1 MDHTAIRE
9 SALEALDAIAQS
21 MGLDLDLADAMRAL
35 AEAERAI
42 PGPWQDTW
50 ADRLERA
57 GAAVG
62 LRIQQS
68 DRPAQELLTRSY
80 PLTPLLAFL
89 DREAG
94 PCWIL
99 VTASRAGQVRY
110 TVYDDAEQR
119 ERPPIRWA
127 PAEEIEQ
134 RLGPD
139 ADRVRWALV
148 QPLTPLEGMRGG
160 RFEREVAVPLKPLSR
175 LIALL
180 KPERQDLVAIVV
192 FTIIIAL
199 LSLATPVAVERLVV
213 TVSLGTT
220 YQQVVSLSVMLFL
233 ALLVSMIFR
242 VISYYIMEI
251 IQRRIYVRI
260 VSDVSYRLPRARLEA
275 FDRLYGPELVNR
287 FFEFVQI
294 QKLTSVLFLDLLSL
308 IIQALVGM
316 IVLAFYHPFLLIFD
330 VVLIVLS
337 LWVVFVSGRGA
348 IATVLEESRAKYASA
363 DWLEDLAR
371 NPMTFRNRGGPEHA
385 RERADS
391 VARLWLRA
399 RRFHFQVVF
408 NQVINAHLLAVTAI
422 TGMLALGGWLVMT
435 GQLTLGQLV
444 AAELIVAV
452 ATSSLISLAKHFE
465 GFYDLMAAMQKLG
478 YLTDLPLHSERGEQ
492 HRVEP
497 GRGAALALHDV
508 SYEYHS
514 HDSHG
519 RGDQIH
525 DGHHHALAELDLE
538 IAPGERVALVGPDAS
553 GRSTLVELLA
563 GLRDPSTGRI
573 LYDGADY
580 HDIHARQ
587 RRDEIQLVREVE
599 VFHGSLVE
607 NVRMG
612 RETLSFDDVQEVLDR
627 VGLLRELEAFP
638 RGMQTDLT
646 TGGAPLSDGQARR
659 LTLARALAGAP
670 RLLIIDQTLDALDPG
685 VRARVL
691 DAVFHPEA
699 PWTLLVV
706 THSADIVE
714 RCHRSV
720 TLKAP
725 PTFEPHLVR
734 PIPTNVLDLPEDQD
748 HFDPDE
754 PPHRP
759 WYVDQ
764 TRTPP
769 EVPPRAHVLPALRLV
784 QSMGPLRRLSKVLV
798 VLLLLAPVALAFV
811 PWRQNVPG
819 QGRVVAFNPQDRR
832 QPIRATIDGRVMRWW
847 VVEGSQVKRGDRIVE
862 LEDNDPEFLE
872 RLGLLLEAAREQ
884 VRAADARRQAYEEV
898 VVALAETR
906 ARAIEAAQKQLDIA
920 IQNVE
925 VARQNLE
932 AAEARVRATA
942 PDYERKR
949 RGAAEGLVSIQD
961 FQFAERAYGEARA
974 AFAANEAELVA
985 ANEQV
990 AARGA
995 ELDRVRAELQ
1005 SRIDSARA
1013 DLETAQNNLAE
1024 AQQGVTNA
1032 EVNLAR
1038 QSRRLVLAPRDGTI
1052 FRILTGQD
1060 TDIVK
1065 MGDPVALLVPDYP
1078 DPMSRTVELF
1088 VNGRDMPLIEPGRE
1102 VRLQFEGWPAVQ
1114 FIGWPSVA
1122 VGTFPGQVIL
1132 VDPTDDGTGRFRL
1145 LVGPPPGRADAW
1157 PSERFLR
1164 QGVQVQGWVLLRHV
1178 TLGYEIWRLIN
1189 GFPPYVALEEPVSA
1203 S

>member
-21 MGLDLDLADAMRAL
+21 MGLDLDLTDAMRAL

-57 GAAVG
+57 GAAIG
-62 LRIQQS
+62 LRIRLS
-68 DRPAQELLTRSY
+68 DQPAQEILTRGY
-80 PLTPLLAFL
+80 PLTPLLAYL
-89 DREAG
+89 ERDDAPR
-94 PCWIL
+94 WVL
-99 VTASRAGQVRY
+99 VTASEAGQVRY
-110 TVYDDAEQR
+110 AVFNDPEQR
-119 ERPPIRWA
+119 ERPPTRWA
-127 PAEEIEQ
+127 PAEEVEQ

-139 ADRVRWALV
+139 ADRVRWAMV

-160 RFEREVAVPLKPLSR
+160 RFEREVAVPLRPLSR

-180 KPERQDLVAIVV
+180 KPERQDLVTIVV
-192 FTIIIAL
+192 FTIVIAL
-199 LSLATPVAVERLVV
+199 LSLATPVTVERLVV

-220 YQQVVSLSVMLFL
+220 YQQVVSLAVMLFL

-242 VISYYIMEI
+242 VIAYYVMEI

-260 VSDVSYRLPRARLEA
+260 VSDVSYRLPLARLEA
-275 FDRLYGPELVNR
+275 FDQRHGPELVNR

-330 VVLIVLS
+330 VVLIILS

-348 IATVLEESRAKYASA
+348 IATVLEESHEKYASA
-363 DWLEDLAR
+363 NWLEELAR
-371 NPMTFRNRGGPEHA
+371 NPLAFRNRGGPELA

-391 VARLWLRA
+391 VARHWLRA
-399 RRFHFQVVF
+399 RRFHFQIVF

-422 TGMLALGGWLVMT
+422 TGMLALGGWLVMS
-435 GQLTLGQLV
+435 GEMTLGQLV

-452 ATSSLISLAKHFE
+452 GTSSLISLAKHFE
-465 GFYDLMAAMQKLG
+465 GFYDLMAAMHKLG
-478 YLTDLPLHSERGEQ
+478 FLTDLPLHNEQGEQ
-492 HRVEP
+492 HRVDP
-497 GRGAALALHDV
+497 ARGASLVLHDV
-508 SYEYHS
+508 SYDYHH

-519 RGDQIH
+519 QADQVH
-525 DGHHHALAELDLE
+525 DGHHHALDGLDLE
-538 IAPGERVALVGPDAS
+538 ITSGARIALIGPDAS

-573 LYDGADY
+573 LYDGADF
-580 HDIHARQ
+580 HDIHPRQ
-587 RRDEIQLVREVE
+587 RRDEVQLVREVE

-607 NVRMG
+607 NVRVG
-612 RETLSFDDVQEVLDR
+612 RETLSFDDVQEILDR

-638 RGMQTDLT
+638 QGMQTELT

-685 VRARVL
+685 VREKVL
-691 DAVFHPEA
+691 DAVFDPQA
-699 PWTLLVV
+699 PWTLVVV
-706 THSADIVE
+706 THSADIAD
-714 RCHRSV
+714 RCDRTV

-725 PTFEPHLVR
+725 STFEAPLVR
-734 PIPTNVLDLPEDQD
+734 PIPLAR
-748 HFDPDE
+748 PDGDDE
-754 PPHRP
+754 QAHPPHHP
-759 WYVDQ
+759 WYMDQ
-764 TRTPP
+764 TTTPP
-769 EVPPRAHVLPALRLV
+769 EVPPRSHLLPALRLV

-798 VLLLLAPVALAFV
+798 VLLTLSPIALAFV
-811 PWRQNVPG
+811 PWRQSIPG
-819 QGRVVAFNPQDRR
+819 QGRVVAFNPLDRR

-862 LEDNDPEFLE
+862 LEDNDPEYLE
-872 RLGLLLEAAREQ
+872 RLELLLEAAREQ
-884 VRAADARRQAYEEV
+884 VRAADARRRAYEEV
-898 VVALAETR
+898 VLALDETR
-906 ARAIEAAQKQLDIA
+906 TRAIEAAQKQLDIA

-925 VARQNLE
+925 VARQNLQ
-932 AAEARVRATA
+932 AAEAQVRATA

-949 RGAAEGLVSIQD
+949 RAAAEGLVSIQD
-961 FQFAERAYGEARA
+961 FQFAEKAYGEARA
-974 AFAANEAELVA
+974 ALAANEAEVVA

-990 AARGA
+990 AARSA
-995 ELDRVRAELQ
+995 ELDRVRAEMQ

-1013 DLETAQNNLAE
+1013 DLETAQNALAE

-1060 TDIVK
+1060 TDLVK

-1078 DPMSRTVELF
+1078 DPMSRTVELY

-1132 VDPTDDGTGRFRL
+1132 VDPTDDGSGRFRL
-1145 LVGPPPGRADAW
+1145 LVGPPPGRPDAW

>member
-1 MDHTAIRE
+1 MDHTSIRE

-42 PGPWQDTW
+42 PGTWQETW

-57 GAAVG
+57 GAAMG
-62 LRIQQS
+62 LRIERS
-68 DRPAQELLTRSY
+68 DQPAQEILTRSY

-89 DREAG
+89 ERDDG
-94 PCWIL
+94 PRWIL
-99 VTASRAGQVRY
+99 VTASKAGQVRY
-110 TVYDDAEQR
+110 AIFNEPSQR
-119 ERPPIRWA
+119 ERPSPRWA
-127 PAEEIEQ
+127 SADEIER

-139 ADRVRWALV
+139 ADRVRWAMV

-160 RFEREVAVPLKPLSR
+160 RFEQEVAVPLKPLSR

-192 FTIIIAL
+192 FTIVIAL

-233 ALLVSMIFR
+233 ALVFSMIFR
-242 VISYYIMEI
+242 VIAYYVMEI

-260 VSDVSYRLPRARLEA
+260 VSDISFRLPRARLEA
-275 FDRLYGPELVNR
+275 FDRQHGPELVNR
-287 FFEFVQI
+287 FFEFAQI
-294 QKLTSVLFLDLLSL
+294 QKLSSILFLDLLSL

-330 VVLIVLS
+330 VVVIILGF
-337 LWVVFVSGRGA
+337 WVVFVSGRGA
-348 IATVLEESRAKYASA
+348 IATVIQESHAKYESA
-363 DWLEDLAR
+363 DWLEELAR
-371 NPMTFRNRGGPEHA
+371 NPIAFRNRSGPELA

-391 VARLWLRA
+391 VARHWLRA
-399 RRFHFQVVF
+399 RRFHFQIVF
-408 NQVINAHLLAVTAI
+408 NQVINANILAVTAI
-422 TGMLALGGWLVMT
+422 TGMLALGGWLVMS
-435 GQLTLGQLV
+435 GQMTLGQLV

-452 ATSSLISLAKHFE
+452 GTSSLISLAKHFE
-465 GFYDLMAAMQKLG
+465 GFYDLMAAMEKLG
-478 YLTDLPLHSERGEQ
+478 YLTDLPLHNEHGEQ
-492 HRVEP
+492 HRVDP
-497 GRGAALALHDV
+497 DRGAAIELHEVAYD
-508 SYEYHS
+508 YHN
-514 HDSHG
+514 HDAHG
-519 RGDQIH
+519 RDDQIH
-525 DGHHHALAELDLE
+525 DGHHLALAELDLE
-538 IAPGERVALVGPDAS
+538 INPGERLALIGPDAS
-553 GRSTLVELLA
+553 GRSTLVEILA

-587 RRDEIQLVREVE
+587 RREEVQLVRHVE

-612 RETLSFDDVQEVLDR
+612 CETLSFDDVQDVLDR

-638 RGMQTDLT
+638 RGMQTELT
-646 TGGAPLSDGQARR
+646 SGGAPLSDGQARR
-659 LTLARALAGAP
+659 LTLARALASSP

-685 VRARVL
+685 VRAKVL
-691 DAVFHPEA
+691 DAVFDPQA
-699 PWTLLVV
+699 PWTLVVV
-706 THSADIVE
+706 TQSADIVD
-714 RCHRSV
+714 RCQRIV
-720 TLKAP
+720 TLKPPSTPEAP
-725 PTFEPHLVR
+725 LVR
-734 PIPTNVLDLPEDQD
+734 PIPPDSFAPPEDHD
-748 HFDPDE
+748 DDRDRDD
-754 PPHRP
+754 HRP
-759 WYVDQ
+759 WYMNLR
-764 TRTPP
+764 TTPP
-769 EVPPRAHVLPALRLV
+769 EIPPRQQVLPALRLV

-798 VLLLLAPVALAFV
+798 VLLLLAPIAMAFV
-811 PWRQNVPG
+811 PWRQNIPG

-862 LEDNDPEFLE
+862 LEDNDPAYLE
-872 RLGLLLEAAREQ
+872 RLELLLDAARER
-884 VRAADARRQAYEEV
+884 VRATDAKRVAFEEV
-898 VVALAETR
+898 VTALTETR
-906 ARAIEAAQKQLDIA
+906 TRAIAAAQKQLDIA

-925 VARQNLE
+925 IARQNLQ
-932 AAEARVRATA
+932 ASEARVRATA

-961 FQFAERAYGEARA
+961 FQFAEKAYAEARA
-974 AFAANEAELVA
+974 DLAANEAEVSA

-990 AARGA
+990 AARSA
-995 ELDRVRAELQ
+995 ELDRVRAEMQ

-1013 DLETAQNNLAE
+1013 DLETAQNDLAE

-1032 EVNLAR
+1032 EVDLAR

-1065 MGDPVALLVPDYP
+1065 MGDPLALLVPDYP
-1078 DPMSRTVELF
+1078 DPMSRTVELY

-1122 VGTFPGQVIL
+1122 VGTFPGRVIL
-1132 VDPTDDGTGRFRL
+1132 VDPTEDGSGRFRV
-1145 LVGPPPGRADAW
+1145 LVGPPLGQPEAW

-1189 GFPPYVALEEPVSA
+1189 GFPPYVAIDEPVTA